1 MNPDATVVFNK
12 SKLAK
17 AIHEE
22 ADAGPSGADHFC
34 QSFLCDLRNP
44 AGLTGVHAHS
54 GKRNLTVEDR
64 TARVGITSSI
74 FFLGTLRRALEF
86 RDELSTL
93 RRLGDRG
100 SNPTRAAFIN
110 VRHLRRRLL
119 RPSLQLLILS
129 YSSTTCLKPSTIPL
143 LPKSLLSLEC
153 RSQRLFP
160 GRLQNRDL
168 GIRNLLSYA
177 ALRDDSDRP

>member
-22 ADAGPSGADHFC
+22 ADAGPSGADPFC

-93 RRLGDRG
+93 RRFGDWG
-100 SNPTRAAFIN
+100 SNPSCSLYKCAAFTTAIT
-110 VRHLRRRLL
+110 
-119 RPSLQLLILS
+119 
-129 YSSTTCLKPSTIPL
+129 SSVPSTPHFVL
-143 LPKSLLSLEC
+143 LLH
-153 RSQRLFP
+153 
-160 GRLQNRDL
+160 
-168 GIRNLLSYA
+168 
-177 ALRDDSDRP
+177 

>member
-74 FFLGTLRRALEF
+74 FFLGTLRRALARTSSSGSSKKVLQFNAGPE
-86 RDELSTL
+86 R
-93 RRLGDRG
+93 DRG
-100 SNPTRAAFIN
+100 D
-110 VRHLRRRLL
+110 VYRL
-119 RPSLQLLILS
+119 SQID
-129 YSSTTCLKPSTIPL
+129 SSCHL
-143 LPKSLLSLEC
+143 LPGALHLIGRRC
-153 RSQRLFP
+153 HAQRSPRENAQL
-160 GRLQNRDL
+160 
-168 GIRNLLSYA
+168 
-177 ALRDDSDRP
+177 

>member
-22 ADAGPSGADHFC
+22 ADAGPSGADPFC

-64 TARVGITSSI
+64 TASWNHFLDIFPRHFAEGSRVSGRTIHPQAI
-74 FFLGTLRRALEF
+74 RGLG
-86 RDELSTL
+86 
-93 RRLGDRG
+93 
-100 SNPTRAAFIN
+100 
-110 VRHLRRRLL
+110 
-119 RPSLQLLILS
+119 
-129 YSSTTCLKPSTIPL
+129 K
-143 LPKSLLSLEC
+143 
-153 RSQRLFP
+153 
-160 GRLQNRDL
+160 
-168 GIRNLLSYA
+168 
-177 ALRDDSDRP
+177 